1 VSRLGSDR
9 HRALIESI
17 VAHYRGDERIRAVA
31 VFGSVST
38 GRWHELSDVDLD
50 VVISDGVTVEPSR
63 EIAELFG
70 SRAAIVLPGAD
81 SADVVL
87 DSLEEVSIRWH
98 PLSATSPNIAAS
110 VQVAAGELSAA
121 DIAAAGNANRTP
133 PDEQRLLDAFVRDA
147 VGAWKELTR
156 GRRWAAVAA
165 VERMR
170 RSLLSLRGRRDDL
183 HLDPADPA
191 DALTTVVHE
200 AASSFDFGPRRAA
213 LLRQIG
219 MIGGALH
226 DPGDL
231 CMRHA

>member
-1 VSRLGSDR
+1 MSRLGSEG
-9 HRALIESI
+9 HRALIQSI
-17 VAHYRGDERIRAVA
+17 VAHYRGDERVRAVA

-50 VVISDGVTVEPSR
+50 VVISDGVTIQPSR
-63 EIAELFG
+63 EVAELFG
-70 SRAAIVLPGAD
+70 SAAAIVLPGAD

-98 PLSATSPNIAAS
+98 HLSATSPNIAAS
-110 VQVAAGELSAA
+110 VQVAGGELSAA

-147 VGAWKELTR
+147 IGAWKELKR
-156 GRRWAAVAA
+156 GRCWEAVAA

-170 RSLLSLRGRRDDL
+170 RSLVALRGRRDDL

-191 DALTTVVHE
+191 DALGQVVRE
-200 AASSFDFGPRRAA
+200 AASSFDLGSRRSA
-213 LLRQIG
+213 LLSKI
-219 MIGGALH
+219 LD

-231 CMRHA
+231 CVRLRA

>member
-1 VSRLGSDR
+1 VTGLGSDG
-9 HRALIESI
+9 HRALIQLI
-17 VAHYRGDERIRAVA
+17 VAHYRGDERVRAVA
-31 VFGSVST
+31 LFGSVST

-50 VVISDGVTVEPSR
+50 VVISDGVSIEPSL

-70 SRAAIVLPGAD
+70 SRAAIVLTSTD

-98 PLSATSPNIAAS
+98 PLSATSPNITAS
-110 VQVAAGELSAA
+110 LQVAGGELSASR
-121 DIAAAGNANRTP
+121 IAAAGEANRTP

-147 VGAWKELTR
+147 IGAWKELRR
-156 GRRWAAVAA
+156 GRRWHAVAA

-191 DALTTVVHE
+191 DALAQVLHE
-200 AASSFDFGPRRAA
+200 AASSFDLGSRWAA

-219 MIGGALH
+219 MDSSA
-226 DPGDL
+226 P
-231 CMRHA
+231 R